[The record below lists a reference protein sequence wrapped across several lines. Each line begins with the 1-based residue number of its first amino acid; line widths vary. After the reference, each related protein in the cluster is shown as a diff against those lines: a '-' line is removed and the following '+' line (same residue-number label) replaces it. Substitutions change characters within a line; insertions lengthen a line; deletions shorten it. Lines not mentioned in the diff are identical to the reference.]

1 MQIRKYRSRVSGPLL
16 DRIDI
21 QVEVPSLDYKKLTDN
36 RPEESSDKI
45 RLRVNRA
52 RSVQEKR
59 FKNSNIFSNSQMT
72 PKMVKEYSFP
82 NTEGLNLLIKAIK
95 KIGLSARAYDR
106 ILKVSR
112 TIADLEG
119 SRDVTS
125 RHISEAIQYRSLD
138 RFVIY

>member
-1 MQIRKYRSRVSGPLL
+1 MSGPLL

-36 RPEESSDKI
+36 SSEGSSKEI
-45 RLRVNRA
+45 RERVNRA
-52 RSVQEKR
+52 RSVQEER
-59 FKNSNIFSNSQMT
+59 FKGSGIFSNSQMT
-72 PKMVKEYSFP
+72 PRMVKQFSFP
-82 NTEGLNLLIKAIK
+82 NPDGLKLLVKAIK

-112 TIADLEG
+112 TIADIEG
-119 SRDVTS
+119 SAEVTV

>member
-1 MQIRKYRSRVSGPLL
+1 MSGPLL

-36 RPEESSDKI
+36 SSEESSKEI
-45 RLRVNRA
+45 RERVNRA
-52 RSVQEKR
+52 RLVQEER
-59 FKNSNIFSNSQMT
+59 FKDSGIFSNSQMT
-72 PKMVKEYSFP
+72 PRMVKQFSFP
-82 NTEGLNLLIKAIK
+82 NPDGLKLLVKAIK

-112 TIADLEG
+112 TIADIEG
-119 SRDVTS
+119 SAEVTV

>member
-1 MQIRKYRSRVSGPLL
+1 M
-16 DRIDI
+16 

-72 PKMVKEYSFP
+72 PKMVKQYSFP
-82 NTEGLNLLIKAIK
+82 NTEGLSLLIKAIK

-138 RFVIY
+138 RLVIY

>member
-72 PKMVKEYSFP
+72 PKMVKQYSFP
-82 NTEGLNLLIKAIK
+82 NTEGLSLLIKAIK
-95 KIGLSARAYDR
+95 KI
-106 ILKVSR
+106 I
-112 TIADLEG
+112 
-119 SRDVTS
+119 
-125 RHISEAIQYRSLD
+125 
-138 RFVIY
+138 

>member
-21 QVEVPSLDYKKLTDN
+21 HVEVPSLDYKKLTDN

-82 NTEGLNLLIKAIK
+82 NTEGLSLLIKAIK